1 MSETPASG
9 AGYRIN
15 ALSDLYCLP
24 VVYGL
29 QQPESPAAAGLSFD
43 SAGINTERLLA
54 GECDA
59 ALIGAV
65 EYARNSS
72 DFSLLPSIGVS
83 SRGESRTI
91 LLCLNRDIRKITTV
105 ATGVVSSSEIVLT
118 KLILSEKY
126 EQGVAFVPVIG
137 SLEQMLSKADAAL
150 LTGDAALRSGW
161 RGPLLDLVDEWSDM
175 TDLPFVHAC
184 CAVRTEKTGGQLSS
198 LLLSS
203 QDAGIRSFR
212 KIASDRCRLFSL
224 SPDHLEQQLELYSY
238 GFDEEAREGLGE
250 FYRYA
255 FYLGLLPDVPEIN
268 LIS

>member
-1 MSETPASG
+1 MPETTVPG
-9 AGYRIN
+9 ANYRIN
-15 ALSDLYCLP
+15 ALPDLYCLP
-24 VVYGL
+24 IVHGL
-29 QQPESPAAAGLSFD
+29 QQPESPASAGLLFE
-43 SAGINTERLLA
+43 SAGVNTERLLA

-59 ALIGAV
+59 AIIGAI

-72 DFSLLPSIGVS
+72 DLTLIPSVGVS
-83 SRGESRTI
+83 SRGESRTV
-91 LLCLNRDIRKITTV
+91 LLCLNRDIRKISSV
-105 ATGVVSSSEIVLT
+105 ATGIVSSSEIVLT

-126 EQGVAFVPVIG
+126 EQDVAFVPVIG

-150 LTGDAALRSGW
+150 LTGDAVLRSGW
-161 RGPLLDLVDEWSDM
+161 SGPMLDLVDEWSDL

-184 CAVRTEKTGGQLSS
+184 CAVRTEKGSARLSE

-203 QDAGIRSFR
+203 QEEGVRSIRS
-212 KIASDRCRLFSL
+212 IATERSRIL
-224 SPDHLEQQLELYSY
+224 SRSADSLEQQLEVYSY

-268 LIS
+268 LFS